1 MADQTNE
8 IKSQPIG
15 YWTGEAYRRIASA
28 IRESL
33 AAEGLTQ
40 PQWWTLNHV
49 ANGEWTRGA
58 LVEKLAPFSANEQG
72 LDLDDELDDMLERG
86 WVTHNA
92 ATEKLRLTTTGEEHR
107 QQAWERNGATHRA
120 MLGGVSDEEYDDC
133 ISVLQRVVG
142 NLGGD
147 PSPH

>member
-1 MADQTNE
+1 MPDQTNE

-15 YWTGEAYRRIASA
+15 YWTGEAYRRIAGA
-28 IRESL
+28 IRASL

-49 ANGEWTRGA
+49 ANGEWTRSA
-58 LVEKLAPFSANEQG
+58 LVEKLAPFSADEQG
-72 LDLDDELDDMLERG
+72 LDLDEELDRLLEQG
-86 WVTHNA
+86 WATHDTVTD
-92 ATEKLRLTTTGEEHR
+92 KLSLTTTGEEHR
-107 QQAWERNGATHRA
+107 QRAWARNGATHRA
-120 MLGGVSDEEYDDC
+120 MLDGVSDGQYDDC
-133 ISVLQRVVG
+133 ISILQRIVG

>member
-1 MADQTNE
+1 MPDRINE

-15 YWTGEAYRRIASA
+15 YWTGEAYRRIAGA

-40 PQWWTLNHV
+40 PQWWTLNHL

-72 LDLDDELDDMLERG
+72 LKLDEELDGVLERG
-86 WVTHNA
+86 WAMHDA
-92 ATEKLRLTTTGEEHR
+92 ATDKLSLTTTGHQHR
-107 QQAWERNGATHRA
+107 LQAWERNGATHRA
-120 MLGGVSDEEYDDC
+120 MLGGVSDAEYDDC
-133 ISVLQRVVG
+133 ISVLRRIVG

-147 PSPH
+147 GSPH

>member
-1 MADQTNE
+1 MPDQTDENK
-8 IKSQPIG
+8 IQPIG
-15 YWTGEAYRRIASA
+15 YWTGEAYRRIAGA
-28 IRESL
+28 IRKSL

-49 ANGEWTRGA
+49 ANGEWTRGS

-72 LDLDDELDDMLERG
+72 LEVDEELDGLLERG
-86 WVTHNA
+86 WVTHDA
-92 ATEKLRLTTTGEEHR
+92 STEKLSLTTTGEEHR
-107 QQAWERNGATHRA
+107 QRAWERNRATHRA
-120 MLGGVSDEEYDDC
+120 MLDGVSDAEYDDC